1 MDKAVLE
8 RIAAD
13 LRAGRTPE
21 LAPEDNGYYRSS
33 CSFQGLVPGTYMLER
48 DGQLAATV
56 TVTAEEPEYMVV
68 LGGEK

>member
-1 MDKAVLE
+1 M
-8 RIAAD
+8 
-13 LRAGRTPE
+13 
-21 LAPEDNGYYRSS
+21 DNGYYRSS